1 MTPAKLARIATAV
14 CGGIAIAW
22 GVWTLPIFWRSAPLA
37 QTAASVTNH
46 VPYQTVKLQ
55 ALTPAIDDFEQEA
68 ACEPHAL
75 HDSAV
80 IRLRL
85 MEDAYRPEQIA
96 ELDGRLD
103 AVDKAIQRSLGC
115 SPADPFLWLV
125 LYSIKSAKGGFRSEY
140 LNYISM
146 SYRLGPR
153 EGWIAVQRNRL
164 VMAIFPLLPPD
175 LAAAAVKEFA
185 TLVANRLY
193 DPSADIL
200 LGPGWNVRD
209 RLLAQLAEVPL
220 RERTE
225 FAQRL
230 RGRGSDL
237 AVPGVV
243 TGTRPWQQ

>member
-1 MTPAKLARIATAV
+1 MIGANLVRIATVV

-22 GVWTLPIFWRSAPLA
+22 GAWTLPTFWRSAPLA
-37 QTAASVTNH
+37 QTAASIINH
-46 VPYQTVKLQ
+46 IPYRTEKLQ
-55 ALTPAIDDFEQEA
+55 ALMPAIDGFEQQA
-68 ACEPHAL
+68 GCEPHAL
-75 HDSAV
+75 HDSA
-80 IRLRL
+80 IIKLRL

-125 LYSIKSAKGGFRSEY
+125 LYSVKSARGGFRNEY

-146 SYRLGPR
+146 SYKLGPR
-153 EGWIAVQRNRL
+153 EGWIAVQRDRV

-175 LAAAAVKEFA
+175 LAELAVKEFA

-193 DPSADIL
+193 EASADIL
-200 LGPGWNVRD
+200 LGPGWNIRD
-209 RLLAQLAEVPL
+209 RLLSQLAEVPE

-225 FAQRL
+225 FAQLL
-230 RGRGSDL
+230 RVKGSDL

-243 TGTRPWQQ
+243 MGTRPWQQ